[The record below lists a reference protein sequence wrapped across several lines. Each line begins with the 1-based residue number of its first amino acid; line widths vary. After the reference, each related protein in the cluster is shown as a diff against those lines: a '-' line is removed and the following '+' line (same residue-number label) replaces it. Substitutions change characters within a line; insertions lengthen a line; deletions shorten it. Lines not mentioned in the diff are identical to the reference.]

1 MIEPNLGYGAPT
13 AEELAQF
20 SRRIARSLADH
31 PLDRDA
37 TVHRS
42 EIARLIGTKGAATW
56 YELLEIQPTASEDEI
71 HDGYERLAR
80 AVHPSHAAALGLVGR
95 EGVLELLFER
105 ATAAYLTLNHPD
117 RRRRYD
123 REVDIGGSTQLSGV
137 ARQTETLRIARQL
150 YERATGLAGA
160 KDYHFAVELL
170 RQAVRTDPQPEYFGA
185 LGRALAQNPN
195 WLRAAA
201 ENLQRAVE
209 LGLRDVETVGALKQ
223 VREWL
228 EAEAAGPARLHRTG
242 RSSNDDDGV
251 IS

>member
-1 MIEPNLGYGAPT
+1 MTESRRNGGAPT
-13 AEELAQF
+13 EDELAQF

-31 PLDRDA
+31 PFDGD
-37 TVHRS
+37 TEEHRG
-42 EIARLIGTKGAATW
+42 EIARLIGTVGSATW
-56 YELLEIQPTASEDEI
+56 YELLNLSPTASEDEI
-71 HDGYERLAR
+71 HDSYERLAR
-80 AVHPSHAAALGLVGR
+80 AVHPMHAPALGLAGR

-123 REVDIGGSTQLSGV
+123 REVDIGGSAQPTGAVRLEETRRL
-137 ARQTETLRIARQL
+137 ARQI
-150 YERATGLAGA
+150 YERASGLAGA

-170 RQAVRTDPQPEYFGA
+170 RQAVRTDPQPEYFAA

-195 WLRAAA
+195 WLRAAE

-209 LGLRDVETVGALKQ
+209 LGHRDVETVGALKK
-223 VREWL
+223 VRELL
-228 EAEAAGPARLHRTG
+228 ELESTGPFRLHRTG
-242 RSSNDDDGV
+242 RHDDDDGV